1 MRWYGQL
8 AVIAV
13 LGAAGYGGWYAY
25 KSGHLSAV
33 PVLGAYLPGAG
44 APAQG
49 QRPPQGPP
57 PVVEVDTVRTGRVVE
72 TREAIGTVRAFES
85 EALGHGE
92 ADAAGPACNEGCLA
106 RETLLH
112 PDLAISRSHSHQA

>member
-33 PVLGAYLPGAG
+33 PVLDAYLPAAGAG

-57 PVVEVDTVRTGRVVE
+57 PMVEVDTVRTQGDRIWHWWLKTGV
-72 TREAIGTVRAFES
+72 
-85 EALGHGE
+85 
-92 ADAAGPACNEGCLA
+92 AGGGVAGL
-106 RETLLH
+106 
-112 PDLAISRSHSHQA
+112 